1 MPVTIIHT
9 EESIA
14 NHRLKLVRD
23 FYPAELR
30 QGRERESYTHNQ
42 MMKRLFP
49 NSYFEKKLKGKLM
62 AMSDEEVTSFWARL
76 VVKGMFRRIKSKMK
90 EE

>member
-9 EESIA
+9 EESVA

-23 FYPAELR
+23 FYPEELK

-42 MMKRLFP
+42 FMKRFLP
-49 NSYFEKKLKGKLM
+49 NSYFEEKLKEKLM
-62 AMSDEEVTSFWARL
+62 SMSDEEVSSFWARL
-76 VVKGMFRRIKSKMK
+76 VVQGMFRRIKES
-90 EE
+90 